1 MRIAY
6 FDCFSGISGDMVLGA
21 LLDAGCKL
29 AQLESDLTRLPVR
42 GWKIS
47 AEKVERGALAA
58 TQVKVEYL
66 QHDHHRSLST
76 ILQLIEKAEL
86 SPRIAARASNIFRR
100 LGEAEA
106 RVHNVPL
113 EQVHFHEV
121 GAVDAIVDIVGAA
134 AGFEQLG
141 IDGFICSALNVGGGR
156 VETQHG
162 SLPVPAPAT
171 AELLRGAP
179 TYSNGI
185 QRELVT
191 PTGAAIAATL
201 ATRFGAQPAMTVQ
214 AIGYGAGAANLAEQP
229 NVVRL
234 FIGEAGAKE
243 ASGPQDETIVVLEA
257 NLDDLSP
264 RGLRLFCGTHAGGRS
279 TRRFLYAG
287 ADEEESSRATG
298 DRAVRAG
305 ERGPADGTDISR
317 DDDARR
323 ETIQGAAAH
332 PAT

>member
-1 MRIAY
+1 
-6 FDCFSGISGDMVLGA
+6 MVLGA

-134 AGFEQLG
+134 AGFEQLEHLVV
-141 IDGFICSALNVGGGR
+141 IV
-156 VETQHG
+156 TQSSTQNTH
-162 SLPVPAPAT
+162 PKA
-171 AELLRGAP
+171 
-179 TYSNGI
+179 
-185 QRELVT
+185 
-191 PTGAAIAATL
+191 
-201 ATRFGAQPAMTVQ
+201 
-214 AIGYGAGAANLAEQP
+214 
-229 NVVRL
+229 
-234 FIGEAGAKE
+234 FIGKML
-243 ASGPQDETIVVLEA
+243 Q
-257 NLDDLSP
+257 
-264 RGLRLFCGTHAGGRS
+264 GTVGY
-279 TRRFLYAG
+279 F
-287 ADEEESSRATG
+287 
-298 DRAVRAG
+298 AVR
-305 ERGPADGTDISR
+305 PVQSLL
-317 DDDARR
+317 
-323 ETIQGAAAH
+323 
-332 PAT
+332 